1 MAGLIYKIIELIYG
15 GGLTESVTKWM
26 DALWNVLII
35 IFQNNDLI
43 GSAYIVF
50 AGISASLLVFFFYM
64 EIASQASKDLLSLEK
79 LVLFFIKYI
88 ISFAKSMAI
97 VTDNIEEAIELSNN
111 KAPEHLELCLK
122 NAKEIMNGL
131 LVIGQGV
138 YEKAKDTSFS
148 VDGAGNGTNYT
159 WDYVIEKHTAD
170 GFDDQGRSIY
180 VMNILDGL
188 YGSSISGFFNG
199 LSILIPGLLAYVV
212 GFACN
217 MICYFICTANVLNIC
232 VRGYASPLAI
242 PQIFD
247 EGQRSTGIRYFKSF
261 MAAAL
266 EMGMIVIV
274 LRLAGQI
281 STALQPAIFGIIK
294 EGASGV
300 TGDGYLFVDGDIVTA
315 NLDFALSA
323 IGLIPSL
330 LPHLAAAG
338 AIAGVN
344 KITRDIVG

>member
-1 MAGLIYKIIELIYG
+1 MA
-15 GGLTESVTKWM
+15 SV
-26 DALWNVLII
+26 
-35 IFQNNDLI
+35 
-43 GSAYIVF
+43 
-50 AGISASLLVFFFYM
+50 
-64 EIASQASKDLLSLEK
+64 
-79 LVLFFIKYI
+79 
-88 ISFAKSMAI
+88 
-97 VTDNIEEAIELSNN
+97 
-111 KAPEHLELCLK
+111 
-122 NAKEIMNGL
+122 
-131 LVIGQGV
+131 
-138 YEKAKDTSFS
+138 
-148 VDGAGNGTNYT
+148 
-159 WDYVIEKHTAD
+159 
-170 GFDDQGRSIY
+170 
-180 VMNILDGL
+180 
-188 YGSSISGFFNG
+188 SGFFNG

>member
-1 MAGLIYKIIELIYG
+1 MSGLIYKIIELIYG

-43 GSAYIVF
+43 GSAYITF

-64 EIASQASKDLLSLEK
+64 EITSQASKDLLSLEK

-88 ISFAKSMAI
+88 IAFLI
-97 VTDNIEEAIELSNN
+97 L
-111 KAPEHLELCLK
+111 L

-138 YEKAKDTSFS
+138 YEKAKDASFS

-344 KITRDIVG
+344 KVTRDIVG